1 MEVIRKDQNPEQ
13 DASDAPIFFGGKVTR
28 RAIVGGGKSKD
39 FNFNIVSF
47 AAGARNKFH
56 AHTSDQ
62 ILYVTNGTG
71 IVASESEEVV
81 IKEGDTALIPSGEKR
96 AIVGGGK
103 SKDFN
108 FNIVS
113 FAAGARNKFHAHTSD
128 QILYV
133 TTGTGLL
140 PIPTS
145 PISRF

>member
-81 IKEGDTALIPSGEKR
+81 IKEGDTALIPSGEKHWH
-96 AIVGGGK
+96 
-103 SKDFN
+103 
-108 FNIVS
+108 
-113 FAAGARNKFHAHTSD
+113 GATSD
-128 QILYV
+128 SDFSHIALLSV
-133 TTGTGLL
+133 DSTTTV
-140 PIPTS
+140 
-145 PISRF
+145 FD